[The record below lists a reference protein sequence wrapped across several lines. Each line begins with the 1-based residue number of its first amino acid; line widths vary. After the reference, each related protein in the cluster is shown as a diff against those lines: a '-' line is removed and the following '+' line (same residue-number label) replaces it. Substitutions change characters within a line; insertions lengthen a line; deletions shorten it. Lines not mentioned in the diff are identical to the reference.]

1 METSKSFKDLI
12 VWQKAHQFVL
22 QVYRLSKKMPKNE
35 EYGITNQMKRSSVSI
50 AANIVEGYKRIGK
63 KDKLR
68 FYNISQASLEET
80 RYFLILIEDLGL
92 VKNLSYEHQMIEST
106 SKLLLA
112 YCRKI
117 KQNMK

>member
-1 METSKSFKDLI
+1 MEPSKSFKDLI
-12 VWQKAHQFVL
+12 VWQQAHQLVL
-22 QVYRLSKKMPKNE
+22 QIYRSSKEMPKNE
-35 EYGITNQMKRSSVSI
+35 EYGITNQIKRSAVST

-92 VKNLSYEHQMIEST
+92 IKNLSKEH
-106 SKLLLA
+106 KL
-112 YCRKI
+112 I
-117 KQNMK
+117 

>member
-1 METSKSFKDLI
+1 MESSKSFKDLI

-22 QVYRLSKKMPKNE
+22 QIYQLSRRMPKNE

-50 AANIVEGYKRIGK
+50 AANIVEGYKRLGK

-92 VKNLSYEHQMIEST
+92 VKNLSKEHELIEST

-117 KQNMK
+117 KDKIK